1 MATDIHWQCRSPVKK
16 IFDSLFRNSSLMQK
30 IHSGLSTFGFI
41 SERDTSEPFPL
52 HSRGSNPIPSHVPT
66 WRSIGL
72 VLSNSCSSEVHFC
85 AHPSALSRPAPKQ
98 PHWSGTPQKHMAIA
112 CSASLCP
119 SEAHTCQLCESQ
131 LPGQQHDL
139 KNHTE
144 NQKLAYSLLQSLSE
158 GMQLDINAT
167 CTRVQQFAYPTDSTQ
182 TG

>member
-16 IFDSLFRNSSLMQK
+16 IFDSLFRNSSLTQK

-72 VLSNSCSSEVHFC
+72 VLNNSCSSEVHFC
-85 AHPSALSRPAPKQ
+85 AHPSAPSRPAPKQ
-98 PHWSGTPQKHMAIA
+98 THWSGIPQKHMAIA